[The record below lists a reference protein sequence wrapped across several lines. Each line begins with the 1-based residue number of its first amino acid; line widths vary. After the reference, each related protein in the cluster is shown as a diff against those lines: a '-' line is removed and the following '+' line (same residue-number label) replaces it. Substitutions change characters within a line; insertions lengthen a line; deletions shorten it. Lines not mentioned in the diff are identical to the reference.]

1 MADNSVNDRFSD
13 ESLRV
18 ALGARPF
25 RFYEQVGSTMDRAQS
40 WLMESAPPDGAVVIA
55 EEQTGGRGRQGR
67 AWLSPP
73 YSSLMFSVITR
84 PTLAPEQLPRL
95 TMAGG
100 LAVDAVLAPLLGER
114 FALKWPNDGLIGR
127 KKVCGV
133 LSEAVWS
140 GADLVGVVV
149 GIGLNVRVDFSGTA
163 LADVATSLE
172 TELGRQ
178 IDRRTL
184 LADLLDQ
191 FDAWSKR
198 ATDPALV
205 TAWRSRL
212 GTLGRRVTVFPQQA
226 GQTPYSG
233 TAEAVDTLGALLV
246 RLDEGEVRRV
256 LAADVGL
263 AEE

>member
-1 MADNSVNDRFSD
+1 MADNSINDRFSD
-13 ESLRV
+13 ESLRA

-25 RFYEQVGSTMDRAQS
+25 RFFERVVSTMDLAQS
-40 WLMESAPPDGAVVIA
+40 WLMDDAPPDGAVVIA
-55 EEQTGGRGRQGR
+55 EEQIGGRGRQGR

-127 KKVCGV
+127 KKVCGL

-140 GADLVGVVV
+140 GADLVGVIV
-149 GIGLNVRVDFSGTA
+149 GIGLNVRVDFSGTP
-163 LADVATSLE
+163 LAGEATSLE
-172 TELGRQ
+172 TELARAV
-178 IDRRTL
+178 DRHAL
-184 LADLLDQ
+184 LADLLGQ
-191 FDAWSKR
+191 FELWSGR
-198 ATDPALV
+198 VTDPALV

-212 GTLGRRVTVFPQQA
+212 GTLGRRVTVYPQQ
-226 GQTPYSG
+226 GDQTPYSG
-233 TAEAVDTLGALLV
+233 TAEAVDAVGALMV
-246 RLDEGEVRRV
+246 RLDGGEVRRV

-263 AEE
+263 AED